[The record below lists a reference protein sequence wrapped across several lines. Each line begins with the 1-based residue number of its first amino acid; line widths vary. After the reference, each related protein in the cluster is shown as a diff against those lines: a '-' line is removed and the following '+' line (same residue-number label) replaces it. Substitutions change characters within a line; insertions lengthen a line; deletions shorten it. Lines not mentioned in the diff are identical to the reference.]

1 VSDNCLSGINI
12 SRPTAEIEPVSTLR
26 GHTAA
31 VTAVVVSTSLNMVF
45 SASTDT
51 TIRLWRLPSRDHDPY
66 APYDPSTAVQTL
78 EGHTDVV
85 WDLCLLPSRPERNGA
100 NGTNSKKVSTTESQL
115 VSVSAD
121 GTAKVWEDRGGRW
134 SLISTFSDFGP
145 GVVPTCLSVDNHDF
159 SRVLIGLSNGLVKAY
174 NVEAGREVQSFG
186 EVGSQVNAVI
196 SHPTLPIMVS
206 GHEDGYLRFYDTKAS
221 KYHPGQYLL
230 VANVQATSTPS
241 PLAHPPPITS
251 LALSPLSPMCILSA
265 SVDCSVRLWDLQ
277 RKTSLQDLS
286 GHRQRS
292 DEGVTHVASHPE
304 LPIVASAGADGA
316 VRLWGAG

>member
-1 VSDNCLSGINI
+1 M
-12 SRPTAEIEPVSTLR
+12 R

-31 VTAVVVSTSLNMVF
+31 VTAVTISTTLNIVF
-45 SASTDT
+45 SASMDT
-51 TIRLWRLPSRDHDPY
+51 TVRLWRLPSREHDPY
-66 APYDPSTAVQTL
+66 APYDPTTAIQTL

-85 WDLCLLPSRPERNGA
+85 WDICLLPSRPERNGG
-100 NGTNSKKVSTTESQL
+100 GTSPSKRVGAETQL

-121 GTAKVWEDRGGRW
+121 GTAKVWEDGGGRW
-134 SLISTFSDFGP
+134 NLVNTFSDFGE
-145 GVVPTCLSVDNHDF
+145 GVIPTCLSVDNHDF
-159 SRVLIGLSNGLVKAY
+159 GRVILGFSNGLVKTY
-174 NVEAGREVQSFG
+174 NVATGREVQSFG

-196 SHPTLPIMVS
+196 SHPTLPLIVT
-206 GHEDGYLRFYDTKAS
+206 GHEDGYLKFYDTKS
-221 KYHPGQYLL
+221 CEQHRTLKWTT
-230 VANVQATSTPS
+230 ANRPATSTPS
-241 PLAHPPPITS
+241 LLAHPAPITS

-292 DEGVTHVASHPE
+292 DEGVTHVASHSE
-304 LPIVASAGADGA
+304 LPIVASAGADGV